1 MERVLVLGYGNPGRL
16 DDGLGPALVSALEA
30 LELPGLTVDADY
42 QLMVEDAA
50 ALRDV
55 DVVVFVDAATRG
67 PSPFYVKR
75 VMPQKREI
83 AFSSHSVE
91 PEEVLA
97 LARDLFQASP
107 EAYIVGIRGYDFD
120 AFGEGLSS
128 RALENLDATHE
139 FLADVL
145 RRGDMRRLRARQ
157 ERVPIREVDEL
168 SMRRG

>member
-16 DDGLGPALVSALEA
+16 DDGLGPALVAALEV
-30 LELPGLTVDADY
+30 LDVPGLTVDADY

-67 PSPFYVKR
+67 PAPFYVKR
-75 VMPQKREI
+75 VMPQKLEI

-107 EAYIVGIRGYDFD
+107 EAYVVGIRGYDFD
-120 AFGEGLSS
+120 AFGEGLS
-128 RALENLDATHE
+128 AKAQENLEAAHE

-145 RRGDMRRLRARQ
+145 CRGDIGRLRARE
-157 ERVPIREVDEL
+157 ERVAIREVDEF
-168 SMRRG
+168 SMPRG